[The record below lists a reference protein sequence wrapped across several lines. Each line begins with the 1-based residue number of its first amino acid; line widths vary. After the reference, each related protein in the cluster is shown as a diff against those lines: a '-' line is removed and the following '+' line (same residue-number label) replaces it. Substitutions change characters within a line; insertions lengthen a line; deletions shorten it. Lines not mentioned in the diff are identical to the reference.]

1 MIITSKITMDFQR
14 PGKPPVINA
23 VQNDRYSR
31 NLEIALFDNG
41 GPWQVPEDA
50 DVLIRYCK
58 PDATGGEYDL
68 LPDGSSAWAA
78 EENNLTVALAPQV
91 LTVPGSVMLSV
102 VLLSSERQISTFG
115 IVIQVTGSV
124 EAVCGDS
131 INYYNIATSSIIA
144 ALGYVPASTT
154 ALQRLTVEKVSKT
167 GLSIGIHTDGLLYLY
182 LDGRP
187 TGNGIRISGGVVGDG
202 VSTTMARLGSTRLGA
217 TVLA

>member
-14 PGKPPVINA
+14 PGKPPVISA

-31 NLEIALFDNG
+31 NLEITLFDDG
-41 GPWQVPEDA
+41 VPWQIPEDA

-68 LPDGSSAWAA
+68 LPDGTGAWAA
-78 EENNLTVALAPQV
+78 EGNALTVALAPQV
-91 LTVPGSVMLSV
+91 LTVAGSVMLSV

-115 IVIQVTGSV
+115 IVIQVTAAV
-124 EAVCGDS
+124 EPVHGDS

-144 ALGYVPASTT
+144 ALGYTPASTT
-154 ALQRLTVEKVSKT
+154 ALQRLTVEKVSKK

-182 LDGRP
+182 LDGKP
-187 TGNGIRISGGVVGDG
+187 TGNGIRISGGMVGEG
-202 VSTTMARLGSTRLGA
+202 VSTTIARLGSAQLG
-217 TVLA
+217 TSVLA